1 MSGSDSRRI
10 LGGSSFGQARLP
22 VAVVHP
28 ASSAFRLRP
37 TWVRVS
43 PCVGSIAVCHASCR
57 FESRLRPGTR
67 RVSQV
72 PDASLHACHA
82 LTWTPADPRGPH
94 QVGPSV
100 LASDPLT
107 SSPSASNAND
117 GAVSSFGDRGLSCG
131 LRASLST
138 LQLTCSA
145 FTSAVA
151 VATLGRSGWLTLTP
165 QGLAPC
171 KKRQALLGAL
181 TDHD

>member
-43 PCVGSIAVCHASCR
+43 PCVGSIAVCHALWR
-57 FESRLRPGTR
+57 FESRLRPGIR
-67 RVSQV
+67 RASQV

-82 LTWTPADPRGPH
+82 LKWTPADPRGPH
-94 QVGPSV
+94 QIGPSV
-100 LASDPLT
+100 LASGT
-107 SSPSASNAND
+107 VNTVAVCFKRHD
-117 GAVSSFGDRGLSCG
+117 GAVSSLGDRGLPCG
-131 LRASLST
+131 LRASLCT

-145 FTSAVA
+145 PCLLS
-151 VATLGRSGWLTLTP
+151 RSCNT
-165 QGLAPC
+165 
-171 KKRQALLGAL
+171 R
-181 TDHD
+181 